1 MFQLVVA
8 ASAAS
13 SPLKVGY
20 YKKSCP
26 GLENIVKRTTT
37 KFILR
42 DRTLAAP
49 LLRMHFHDC
58 FVRGCDA
65 SVLLNSTSTNQ
76 AERDAIPNLSL
87 RGFDVVDAAKEALE
101 RECPGVVSCA
111 DVLALV
117 ARDAV
122 SLIYGPYWQVPVG
135 RRDGNQS
142 IAFEA
147 LTNLPPPFANIS
159 TLITMFGNKDLNV
172 KDLVVL
178 SGGHTLGISHCTSFT
193 NRLYNFTGKGD
204 TDPTLDPYYA
214 VQLKK
219 KCKPGD
225 TTSFVS
231 LDRTATRFDEDY
243 YTSVAKRRGLLQSDA
258 ALLDNRQTRNYVLTQ
273 SFFHGE
279 SFERD
284 FGNSMIKMGKI
295 GVLTGSNGQIRRKC
309 ALVN

>member
-1 MFQLVVA
+1 MAVIKLLSLIVIFQLVVA

-26 GLENIVKRTTT
+26 GLENIVKRSTA

-87 RGFDVVDAAKEALE
+87 RGFDVIDAAKEALE

-117 ARDAV
+117 TRDAV
-122 SLIYGPYWQVPVG
+122 SLIYGPYWEVPVG

-147 LTNLPPPFANIS
+147 LTNLPSPFANIS
-159 TLITMFGNKDLNV
+159 TLITMFGNKGLNV

-204 TDPTLDPYYA
+204 SDPTLDPNYV

-258 ALLDNRQTRNYVLTQ
+258 ALLDNQQTRNY
-273 SFFHGE
+273 
-279 SFERD
+279 
-284 FGNSMIKMGKI
+284 
-295 GVLTGSNGQIRRKC
+295 
-309 ALVN
+309 